1 MLQHLSKVQIAVAW
15 SVIFLAGVAGGWV
28 GKERERERV
37 LTELSDDTKR
47 CAVAFEGAELRRL
60 TGSRADTENPVYA
73 ATKRRL
79 IELQAVNPRVRFVYI
94 FRSVPGTDKV
104 IFLADSAVAGAKDE
118 SCRATII
125 PRRRSRRGCRKF

>member
-60 TGSRADTENPVYA
+60 TGSRADTAAHQDSPVHGFEIA
-73 ATKRRL
+73 SCRQE
-79 IELQAVNPRVRFVYI
+79 I
-94 FRSVPGTDKV
+94 PGTVRDSRPQT
-104 IFLADSAVAGAKDE
+104 FDRHPGADSTD
-118 SCRATII
+118 R
-125 PRRRSRRGCRKF
+125 